1 MKIEMLLIS
10 LYSMHLSVLHLL
22 LIYMFYSLKIKGIND
37 FLLLVSLPIYNITR
51 YHKVCISIHVRDLK
65 RFEMHVMCV
74 FQKTTWCR
82 WAKSRVDGQCSKE
95 RGGVASEQ
103 CKGFVCVGFLLDL
116 MSEVAHCSR
125 IKLGEEWLSVDWL
138 CSCLQLRLEEKSREN
153 ASLTRQLENALSD
166 IRRQTEQTRDKAL
179 QKVMG
184 KKKNKALQNIYS
196 EYKIEFLSSLLSH
209 TSLYMLLHFIWMLE

>member
-1 MKIEMLLIS
+1 MI
-10 LYSMHLSVLHLL
+10 
-22 LIYMFYSLKIKGIND
+22 F
-37 FLLLVSLPIYNITR
+37 FLLVLLPIYNITK

-103 CKGFVCVGFLLDL
+103 CKGFLCVGFLLDL

-179 QKVMG
+179 QKVI
-184 KKKNKALQNIYS
+184 KKKKNNKALQNIYS
-196 EYKIEFLSSLLSH
+196 ECKIEFLSSLWSH

>member
-1 MKIEMLLIS
+1 MKVKKEMLLIS

-37 FLLLVSLPIYNITR
+37 FFLLVLLPIYNITK

-116 MSEVAHCSR
+116 MSEEAHCSR
-125 IKLGEEWLSVDWL
+125 FKLREEWLSVDWL

-179 QKVMG
+179 QKVMV
-184 KKKNKALQNIYS
+184 
-196 EYKIEFLSSLLSH
+196 
-209 TSLYMLLHFIWMLE
+209 

>member
-1 MKIEMLLIS
+1 MKVKKEMLLIS

-22 LIYMFYSLKIKGIND
+22 LIYMFYSLKIKVLMI
-37 FLLLVSLPIYNITR
+37 FFLLVSLPIYNITR

-74 FQKTTWCR
+74 LQKTTWCR
-82 WAKSRVDGQCSKE
+82 WAEPRVDGQCSKE

-179 QKVMG
+179 QKVMV
-184 KKKNKALQNIYS
+184 
-196 EYKIEFLSSLLSH
+196 
-209 TSLYMLLHFIWMLE
+209 

>member
-1 MKIEMLLIS
+1 MI
-10 LYSMHLSVLHLL
+10 
-22 LIYMFYSLKIKGIND
+22 F
-37 FLLLVSLPIYNITR
+37 FLLVSLPIYNITR
-51 YHKVCISIHVRDLK
+51 YHKVCISIHVRDLEW
-65 RFEMHVMCV
+65 FEMHVMCV

-82 WAKSRVDGQCSKE
+82 WAKPRVDGQCSKE

-103 CKGFVCVGFLLDL
+103 CKGFLCLGFLLDL

-125 IKLGEEWLSVDWL
+125 IKLGEEWLSVNWL

-179 QKVMG
+179 QKV
-184 KKKNKALQNIYS
+184 N
-196 EYKIEFLSSLLSH
+196 EWSL
-209 TSLYMLLHFIWMLE
+209 

>member
-1 MKIEMLLIS
+1 MKVKKEMMLIS

-37 FLLLVSLPIYNITR
+37 FFLLVLLPIYNITK

-116 MSEVAHCSR
+116 MSEVAHW
-125 IKLGEEWLSVDWL
+125 EEWLSVDWL

-179 QKVMG
+179 QKVMV
-184 KKKNKALQNIYS
+184 
-196 EYKIEFLSSLLSH
+196 
-209 TSLYMLLHFIWMLE
+209 

>member
-1 MKIEMLLIS
+1 MI
-10 LYSMHLSVLHLL
+10 
-22 LIYMFYSLKIKGIND
+22 F
-37 FLLLVSLPIYNITR
+37 FLLVSLPIYNITK
-51 YHKVCISIHVRDLK
+51 YHKVCISIHIRDLN

-103 CKGFVCVGFLLDL
+103 CKGFLCVGFLLDL

-125 IKLGEEWLSVDWL
+125 IKLGEEWLSVDWI

-179 QKVMG
+179 QKVMVFFF
-184 KKKNKALQNIYS
+184 KNKALQNIYS

-209 TSLYMLLHFIWMLE
+209 TSLYVTSFHLNAWVTFCMWYSIFIYTCF

>member
-1 MKIEMLLIS
+1 MKVKKEMLLIS

-37 FLLLVSLPIYNITR
+37 FFLSVLLPIYNITK

-179 QKVMG
+179 QKVMV
-184 KKKNKALQNIYS
+184 
-196 EYKIEFLSSLLSH
+196 
-209 TSLYMLLHFIWMLE
+209 